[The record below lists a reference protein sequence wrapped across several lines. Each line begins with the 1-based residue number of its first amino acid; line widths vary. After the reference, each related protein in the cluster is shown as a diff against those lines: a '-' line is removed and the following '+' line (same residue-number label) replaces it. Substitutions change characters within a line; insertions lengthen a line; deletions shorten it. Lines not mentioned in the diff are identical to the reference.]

1 MMQEMYWACADAL
14 ILGAQLERA
23 RDLPTPDVLQRR
35 IGGVLEQMAEKARQ
49 AGVTEDDIA
58 DTRYALVAFLDERLL
73 SSEWPGKQA
82 WQARPLQLVY
92 FNENTA
98 GEGFFLKLKELLQSP
113 QRAHVLQIYY
123 LCLTLGFRG
132 QYALQ
137 GGAGLAQMTEAAG
150 SRIVRLLPPTDVLS
164 PRGEPENA
172 VRSLVRREA
181 PVVAASVGLLVV
193 ALLMFFGL
201 KIVLAS
207 STSSAVDQMR
217 KLAPA
222 AVDK

>member
-1 MMQEMYWACADAL
+1 MMQEMYWACVDTL

-35 IGGVLEQMAEKARQ
+35 IGGVLEQMAEKARA
-49 AGVTEDDIA
+49 AGVSEDDVA
-58 DTRYALVAFLDERLL
+58 ETRYALVAFLDERLL
-73 SSEWPGKQA
+73 SSEWTGKQA

-98 GEGFFLKLKELLQSP
+98 GEGFFTRLKVLLSEP

-132 QYALQ
+132 QYALR
-137 GGAGLAQMTEAAG
+137 GGEGLAQITQQAG

-164 PRGEPENA
+164 PHGEPENA

-181 PVVAASVGLLVV
+181 PVVAASIGLFVLALLV
-193 ALLMFFGL
+193 FFGL
-201 KIVLAS
+201 KLVLSA
-207 STSSAVDQMR
+207 STSSSVEAMR
-217 KLAPA
+217 KLAPVSA
-222 AVDK
+222 ER